1 MAESIAEA
9 ESEFTKKPI
18 GSDMFKQSVI
28 QAQES
33 ANAQMTEEEIT
44 EQERS
49 QQNIKQ
55 MTQDLIDGALTSQ
68 TSLKY
73 NGNDVECNNIEDNST

>member
-1 MAESIAEA
+1 VDDAGNNDEFMAESIAEA

-44 EQERS
+44 E
-49 QQNIKQ
+49 
-55 MTQDLIDGALTSQ
+55 
-68 TSLKY
+68 
-73 NGNDVECNNIEDNST
+73 